1 MQKKSLEISCYVAG
15 AGAFGVFFRWLQD
28 QMAFDDSGLSE
39 RSVFNYLVPLFILA
53 AALLFN
59 RFIEQAKNEK
69 LYIPTDYCQALRNEG
84 KLYTFARWA
93 CGLIMVLGGLLLIA
107 ACEVDT
113 NATMMYIL
121 AALAILSGLSFP
133 LLLGGANDKYGKL
146 RHPVL
151 ACIATVFPIL
161 MYAEWLVLCY
171 IQNALNSVVWSYL
184 IEIVTAIV
192 AMLAFFRV
200 AGFAYTAAKTWQTLF
215 AIMMGTMMCIMSL
228 ADDRYMGMH
237 IIMLGAALQLLF
249 YEWVLIKNMQ
259 EKKLKKKDSGE
270 EEEPEPEPE
279 ISPDGFER
287 LR

>member
-1 MQKKSLEISCYVAG
+1 
-15 AGAFGVFFRWLQD
+15 
-28 QMAFDDSGLSE
+28 
-39 RSVFNYLVPLFILA
+39 
-53 AALLFN
+53 
-59 RFIEQAKNEK
+59 
-69 LYIPTDYCQALRNEG
+69 
-84 KLYTFARWA
+84 
-93 CGLIMVLGGLLLIA
+93 
-107 ACEVDT
+107 
-113 NATMMYIL
+113 
-121 AALAILSGLSFP
+121 
-133 LLLGGANDKYGKL
+133 
-146 RHPVL
+146 
-151 ACIATVFPIL
+151 